1 MADEHRIERIEH
13 QMQKEVAA
21 ILAARVADPSVAGV
35 TVLWVKVAKDLSVAD
50 VYVSVFGDDEA
61 VARGLRALDR
71 CRPIVQRGIGE
82 RIRLRKTPYIRF
94 RLDKQYR
101 SAVRVYDILKQ
112 LESEQGE
119 KSADQGNS
127 GGD

>member
-1 MADEHRIERIEH
+1 MADEHRIDRIEH
-13 QMQKEVAA
+13 QMKKEVAA
-21 ILAARVADPSVAGV
+21 LLAARVADPVVVTV
-35 TVLWVKVAKDLSVAD
+35 TVLWVKVAKDLSFAD

-61 VARGLRALDR
+61 VARGLKALER
-71 CRPIVQRGIGE
+71 CRPIVQRGIAE
-82 RIRLRKTPYIRF
+82 RIRLRKTPHVRF

-101 SAVRVYDILKQ
+101 SAVRVYEILKQ

-119 KSADQGNS
+119 DSADKENS